1 MSERK
6 HASQRGGKH
15 LMKRDSWLSR
25 YKTWKA
31 TLDPVRRKRQ
41 RIFEVLGLT
50 LVGLLVLW
58 GIYSWVFGA
67 SGLRPNFRTPGLG
80 ESTTTIATDSG
91 RKSGVYTLLV
101 AGKDTGGGGN
111 TDTMILVS
119 FDTRAKK
126 INAISL
132 PRDTMINVSWR
143 TKKLNTVYNYHKGK
157 DKNTQVENGMSG
169 LCTYVGK
176 LTGILPDYYVV
187 VEWDAVGELVDALGG
202 VTFNVPYTM
211 DYDDPAQDLHIHQAK
226 GERLLSGEDAMQVIR
241 WRKNNSG
248 KGIGDSGRME
258 IQQGFLMAVARE
270 CLQLKHVANIP
281 AFAKIFQENVTTDL
295 SVGNLVWLAEKAVG
309 MNVEEDIR
317 FYTMPYENYSRGTA
331 YVLPKVPELLAILN
345 DGINPYKRDIVSSD
359 LETFYKNNGKLTL
372 TSGTLADS
380 SLGKVPVFAT
390 EETAQAPEPTQT
402 DAPKKDIATTPQP
415 EPEVEVTPET
425 KPEPEIEQENQP
437 DTQEQPEIEPGPE
450 VFEEA
455 PPETG
460 TEEDP
465 QPDTLPENDPELELP
480 PDNQPEPEEG
490 PEEDMV
496 QTAQEQEGRKTYDD
510 LF

>member
-6 HASQRGGKH
+6 HASRRGGKH
-15 LMKRDSWLSR
+15 LMKKDGLLTR
-25 YKTWKA
+25 YKAWKE

-41 RIFEVLGLT
+41 RLFEVLGIT
-50 LVGLLVLW
+50 LAGLLVLW
-58 GIYSWVFGA
+58 AIYGWVFGA
-67 SGLRPNFRTPGLG
+67 SGLRPSFRTPGPG
-80 ESTTTIATDSG
+80 ESTTTIASDSG
-91 RKSGVYTLLV
+91 RRSGVYTLLV

-111 TDTMILVS
+111 TDTMILAS

-132 PRDTMINVSWR
+132 PRDTMVNVSWR

-157 DKNTQVENGMSG
+157 DKDTQVENGMSG
-169 LCTYVGK
+169 LRTYVGK
-176 LTGILPDYYVV
+176 LTGIIPDYYVV

-241 WRKNNSG
+241 WRKNNGG
-248 KGIGDSGRME
+248 KGIGDAGRME
-258 IQQGFLMAVARE
+258 IQQSFLMAVARE

-281 AFAKIFQENVTTDL
+281 AFAKIFQQNVTTDL

-317 FYTMPYENYSRGTA
+317 FFTMPYDNYSRGTA
-331 YVLPKVPELLAILN
+331 YVLPRVPELLAVLN

-359 LETFYKNNGKLTL
+359 LETFYKNNGTLTL
-372 TSGTLADS
+372 TSGVLADG

-390 EETAQAPEPTQT
+390 DKTAQAPQPTQT
-402 DAPKKDIATTPQP
+402 DAPKKDVVVTPQP
-415 EPEVEVTPET
+415 EPEVEEVPEE
-425 KPEPEIEQENQP
+425 EPELEVEIEP
-437 DTQEQPEIEPGPE
+437 GTQEQPDVEPEPE
-450 VFEEA
+450 VPEEEV
-455 PPETG
+455 PETG
-460 TEEDP
+460 AEEDP
-465 QPDTLPENDPELELP
+465 QPDISTENE
-480 PDNQPEPEEG
+480 PEPEPQPDVESE
-490 PEEDMV
+490 PEEVPVEDTSQM
-496 QTAQEQEGRKTYDD
+496 AQ
-510 LF
+510 

>member
-6 HASQRGGKH
+6 HATRRGGKH
-15 LMKRDSWLSR
+15 LMKKDSWLSR

-58 GIYSWVFGA
+58 GIYGWVFGA
-67 SGLRPNFRTPGLG
+67 SGLRPSFRTPGPG
-80 ESTTTIATDSG
+80 ESTTTIASDSG

-111 TDTMILVS
+111 TDTMILAS

-132 PRDTMINVSWR
+132 PRDTMVNVSWR

-157 DKNTQVENGMSG
+157 DKETQVENGMSG
-169 LCTYVGK
+169 LRTYVGK
-176 LTGILPDYYVV
+176 LTGIIPDYYVV
-187 VEWDAVGELVDALGG
+187 VEWDAVGQLVDALGG

-241 WRKNNSG
+241 WRKNNGG
-248 KGIGDSGRME
+248 KGIGDAGRME

-270 CLQLKHVANIP
+270 CLQLKNVTNIP

-295 SVGNLVWLAEKAVG
+295 SVGNIVWLAEKAVG
-309 MNVEEDIR
+309 MNVEEDIH
-317 FYTMPYENYSRGTA
+317 FYTMPYDNYSRGTA

-345 DGINPYKRDIVSSD
+345 NGINPYKRDIRSTD
-359 LETFYKNNGKLTL
+359 LETFYKNKGTLTL

-390 EETAQAPEPTQT
+390 EQTAQAPQPTQT

-415 EPEVEVTPET
+415 EPEVEETPEVE
-425 KPEPEIEQENQP
+425 PEPEIEQEILP
-437 DTQEQPEIEPGPE
+437 DPEEQPEIELEPDAPE
-450 VFEEA
+450 EDV
-455 PPETG
+455 PESE

-465 QPDTLPENDPELELP
+465 QPDISIENDPELKP
-480 PDNQPEPEEG
+480 QPDVVPEPEEE
-490 PEEDMV
+490 PVEEI
-496 QTAQEQEGRKTYDD
+496 TQEAE
-510 LF
+510 